1 MADLHSINGGAAAQA
16 RANLLELG
24 GLGDD
29 DSCRADKLARAL
41 NAFAL
46 LVCEQQ
52 TVSISG
58 EDLGSLIGVLADEA
72 ARINERQFIERART
86 GR

>member
-1 MADLHSINGGAAAQA
+1 MGKLHNIGGGAAAQA

-41 NAFAL
+41 SAVSML
-46 LVCEQQ
+46 MCEQH
-52 TVSISG
+52 TLHISG
-58 EDLGSLIGVLADEA
+58 EDLASLIGVLADEA
-72 ARINERQFIERART
+72 ARINERQFIERARR
-86 GR
+86 G